1 MAWLIAVVSIVCLH
15 HSVSRQFNRCSFF
28 MQLFATATVH
38 PYYCSFG
45 RYLHLQH
52 TLRKRKN
59 KKQQEMKRK
68 KCLWKSQRPGCSFC
82 PKMLGVHRQTFLP
95 DEEAPA
101 SLPKH
106 PRGAAPKS
114 SPKRTT
120 VQGTQ
125 HFYPNDSAQEF
136 WNIIFRV
143 WLKHVFPF
151 LRPRGSVGREA
162 RGTKRERSES
172 PPKRRFVRRTKWWQ
186 DRDILPTGQYEEK
199 MCVCV
204 CALLQVRSTDMS
216 PKSQMPTTVWYIL
229 FAAKELLHHGDAFAR
244 QYGPG
249 DGFSRTVCVFTS
261 WMLSLFWSLCF
272 SAVAS
277 QHGFSAHYWFCFVQI
292 GGVSRLTCLY
302 QEMRPTYMTHIMK
315 HDRAAP

>member
-199 MCVCV
+199 MCVC
-204 CALLQVRSTDMS
+204 A
-216 PKSQMPTTVWYIL
+216 
-229 FAAKELLHHGDAFAR
+229 
-244 QYGPG
+244 
-249 DGFSRTVCVFTS
+249 
-261 WMLSLFWSLCF
+261 LCF
-272 SAVAS
+272 K
-277 QHGFSAHYWFCFVQI
+277 CVQ
-292 GGVSRLTCLY
+292 LTCPQSLKCL
-302 QEMRPTYMTHIMK
+302 QLFDTFFLQPRNCFIMEMPLLVNMVLEMDSQGLFVSSLVGCFHCFDHYAFQQWLLSMAFQLTIDFASFRL
-315 HDRAAP
+315 AACLD

>member
-1 MAWLIAVVSIVCLH
+1 MFDYTSLSCVMAWLIAVVSIVCLH

-204 CALLQVRSTDMS
+204 RFASSAFNWHV
-216 PKSQMPTTVWYIL
+216 PKVSNAYNCLIHSFCSQGTASSWRCLCSSIWSWRWIL
-229 FAAKELLHHGDAFAR
+229 KDCLCLH
-244 QYGPG
+244 
-249 DGFSRTVCVFTS
+249 
-261 WMLSLFWSLCF
+261 
-272 SAVAS
+272 
-277 QHGFSAHYWFCFVQI
+277 
-292 GGVSRLTCLY
+292 
-302 QEMRPTYMTHIMK
+302 
-315 HDRAAP
+315 